1 MGSKDSAVQ
10 THRLPEIVRK
20 RQYNVVQRTDGT
32 FLIVPRFLAAG
43 VVTKWFQLKVKETGK
58 SRR

>member
-1 MGSKDSAVQ
+1 MGSRDSAVKIRCLLKIA
-10 THRLPEIVRK
+10 TK
-20 RQYNVVQRTDGT
+20 KQYNVVQGTDGT